1 MRGTEAG
8 GTVAP
13 ELTHLMTRQ
22 TIAAGTLDNT
32 PPNLAG
38 WIANPQAIKPG
49 TNMPA
54 PGLSG
59 QEVTDITAYLET
71 LR

>member
-1 MRGTEAG
+1 MQQR
-8 GTVAP
+8 
-13 ELTHLMTRQ
+13 
-22 TIAAGTLDNT
+22 LDFYK
-32 PPNLAG
+32 
-38 WIANPQAIKPG
+38 ANPQAIKPG